1 MPTISDTKLVLE
13 VIDKGL
19 TVLGTT
25 PKQAIWSFLE
35 TDFNVKPDKLPKN
48 IREFTEGLEK
58 IFGIGYK
65 FLDQLFCHYL
75 EEATG
80 KRFSKSKTFCEH
92 IETLY
97 RLKTSATS
105 TNTKPL
111 TSKQP

>member
-1 MPTISDTKLVLE
+1 MPTISDNKLVLE

-19 TVLGTT
+19 TVLGNT

-35 TDFNVKPDKLPKN
+35 NDFGVKANQLPEE
-48 IREFTEGLEK
+48 IRSFTEGLEK

-80 KRFSKSKTFCEH
+80 NRFPKNKTFCEH
-92 IETLY
+92 IETLCC
-97 RLKTSATS
+97 LNQSSTSA
-105 TNTKPL
+105 NTEQL
-111 TSKQP
+111 TSKQT